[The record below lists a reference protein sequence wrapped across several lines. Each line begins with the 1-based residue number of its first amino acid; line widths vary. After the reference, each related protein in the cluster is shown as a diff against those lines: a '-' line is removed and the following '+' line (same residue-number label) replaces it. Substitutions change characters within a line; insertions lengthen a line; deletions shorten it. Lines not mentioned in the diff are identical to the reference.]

1 MEKNP
6 VLLNKTLVIGI
17 LIVSM
22 LVMINV
28 LGSTT
33 LAEKVDFTSENPE
46 QHFQHFSG
54 DEYDLVITGGPIS
67 PLLKISE
74 INWINGDPALIQ
86 EIEQLL
92 DTKYSL
98 KNIGAKIVE
107 CSNLSF
113 SITYHWKFI
122 YRPLYRYSFFTTL
135 VDEERYLLS
144 YFLNLIP
151 YLSRSHTV
159 TIEGFNGDLA
169 VTRYVRPIK
178 LLRPLAQFC
187 FSGEFK
193 EVTIIK

>member
-1 MEKNP
+1 MKKK
-6 VLLNKTLVIGI
+6 LIDI
-17 LIVSM
+17 LIVLM
-22 LVMINV
+22 LVMISA
-28 LGSTT
+28 LGATT

-46 QHFQHFSG
+46 QHFQHFSD

-67 PLLKISE
+67 PLLKVSE
-74 INWINGDPALIQ
+74 INWIDGDPALIQ

-92 DTKYSL
+92 DTNYSL

-122 YRPLYRYSFFTTL
+122 YRPLYRYTFFTTL

-144 YFLNLIP
+144 YFLNIIP
-151 YLSRSHTV
+151 YLGRSHTV

-169 VTRYVRPIK
+169 VARYIRPIK
-178 LLRPLAQFC
+178 LLKPLAQFN
-187 FSGEFK
+187 FIGEYEK
-193 EVTIIK
+193 VTLIK